1 LRGLLAREVLDV
13 TDLGARTNEREML
26 CGFLDWYRRVVERKV
41 DGLAMDDASRAMT
54 ATGLCPL
61 GIVAHLAAVEVGWFE
76 ETFAG
81 ATVDPMWDDYG
92 SFRLRPNDTVESVL
106 NEYRDACARSR
117 DIVSGAASLDGLS
130 VREDA
135 YRGNVSL
142 RWILVHM
149 IEETARHAGHLDIMR
164 EAIDGQIGD

>member
-1 LRGLLAREVLDV
+1 M

-26 CGFLDWYRRVVERKV
+26 CGFLDWYRSVVEHKV

-76 ETFAG
+76 ETFTGG
-81 ATVDPMWDDYG
+81 AIDPMWDDHR
-92 SFRLRPNDTVESVL
+92 SFRLRPNDTVESVVS
-106 NEYRDACARSR
+106 EYHDACTRSR
-117 DIVSGAASLDGLS
+117 EIETGAASLDGLS
-130 VREDA
+130 VREDP

-149 IEETARHAGHLDIMR
+149 IEETARHAGHLDIIR
-164 EAIDGQIGD
+164 EAIDGQTGD